1 MAIRTML
8 FPGSNKGLLERVP
21 WTVFTEP
28 EVGQCGLTEDEAHR
42 RYPVRDVRVAR
53 LPLERLDRAVTDHDR
68 HGFVK
73 IVHRRHGQ
81 ILGAQIVSARAGEM
95 IAEIAMAIDHHLK
108 LGDLAATLHVCPTYA
123 IGVQQLAADVRMR
136 TLARSPVVKLARRV
150 AQRYPR

>member
-28 EVGQCGLTEDEAHR
+28 EVGQCGLTEDEAPR

-68 HGFVK
+68 HGFV
-73 IVHRRHGQ
+73 
-81 ILGAQIVSARAGEM
+81 
-95 IAEIAMAIDHHLK
+95 
-108 LGDLAATLHVCPTYA
+108 LAS
-123 IGVQQLAADVRMR
+123 
-136 TLARSPVVKLARRV
+136 SPVVKLARRV